1 MRPAAARELIAE
13 GPRGTESRG
22 KPALRSADRAEEGSG
37 RYPDGVPLPGRP
49 DSEEQDHG

>member
-13 GPRGTESRG
+13 GPEGQSPGGSR
-22 KPALRSADRAEEGSG
+22 ALRSADRAEAGSG